1 MKDKRQ
7 IVRAVELATGVTL
20 ADLRSKRIGEM
31 TRYARAIFLYL
42 CRQNNITATEAG
54 KHIARTR
61 QTALDILSDANGFIE
76 TENRDFTYF
85 LSITSN
91 FLIDDGGY

>member
-20 ADLRSKRIGEM
+20 ADLRSQRVGEM
-31 TRYARAIFLYL
+31 KRFARAIFLYL
-42 CRQNNITATEAG
+42 CRQNNIPATEAG

-61 QTALDILSDANGFIE
+61 QTALDLLADAHCFLE
-76 TENRDFTYF
+76 TENRDFAYY
-85 LSITSN
+85 LSFTSN
-91 FLIDDGGY
+91 FLADDEPH